1 MVKGG
6 KKMTRYECENQ
17 IIEKLKEIKD
27 IAKQYDTSESIYL
40 NLTISLSNDYCLQ
53 ANNRYWETEETPIN
67 VSIINGK
74 VIHYD
79 N

>member
-1 MVKGG
+1 MN
-6 KKMTRYECENQ
+6 REECENQ

-40 NLTISLSNDYCLQ
+40 DLTISGNDYMQ